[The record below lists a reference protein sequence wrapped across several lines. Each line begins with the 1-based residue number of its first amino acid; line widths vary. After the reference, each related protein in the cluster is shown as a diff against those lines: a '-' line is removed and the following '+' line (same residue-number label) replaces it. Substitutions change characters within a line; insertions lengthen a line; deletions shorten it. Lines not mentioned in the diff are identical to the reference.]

1 MRNDSI
7 WACEVSSSRR
17 RHTVWI
23 IITGPRRWLSGQ
35 NVGCGILRTE
45 FNSQNHVRK
54 KEKKKPGTGPPGGGA
69 RGRERAQEEA

>member
-1 MRNDSI
+1 MRNGAI

-17 RHTVWI
+17 YRTLWI
-23 IITGPRRWLSGQ
+23 IITGLRRWLSGQ

-54 KEKKKPGTGPPGGGA
+54 KRKESQ
-69 RGRERAQEEA
+69 AQGLLE